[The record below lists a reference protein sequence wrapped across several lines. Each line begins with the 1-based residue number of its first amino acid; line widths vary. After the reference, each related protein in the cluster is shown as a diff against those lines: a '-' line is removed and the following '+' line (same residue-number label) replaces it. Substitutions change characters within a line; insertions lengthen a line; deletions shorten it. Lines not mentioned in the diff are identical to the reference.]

1 MPGPC
6 SPPPSPTCRIT
17 VRCQRG
23 SAKRGPGSFS
33 STTARTPTRLT
44 PGTRTCWAPLRDR
57 GPLTG
62 ASQCRA
68 GRQRGQP
75 RSFITWCTRCR
86 PRDSARLPSLPYSVV
101 RHLFT
106 SLSAA
111 GPTRMIACLLIAG
124 NEMPRSTGSSR
135 SRGRAWSWPAWLVV
149 VAAAVAACSS
159 GGPPAQSPSAT
170 AQSPSA
176 TLQSPSAPA
185 QICQQLAV
193 PAYFYP
199 SATWAQAADS
209 KPAPSNMILDISGV
223 GAGDGPV
230 AHFQA
235 VVRQARARNIT
246 VLGYIS
252 TVDGQRRAAQ
262 VEAEVRNYR
271 AWYGVTSI
279 FLEPGF
285 RTSAAGGLL
294 SAAGRLHSSL

>member
-1 MPGPC
+1 MSGVCLDRVSAAVADVPYYGAL
-6 SPPPSPTCRIT
+6 SARIRKEGAG
-17 VRCQRG
+17 VVFFNHG
-23 SAKRGPGSFS
+23 AYPDEAY
-33 STTARTPTRLT
+33 ARHADLL
-44 PGTRTCWAPLRDR
+44 GTFEDR

-75 RSFITWCTRCR
+75 RSSITWCTRCR

-159 GGPPAQSPSAT
+159 GGPPARARPPPPRARPPPSEPVRPRPDLPAT
-170 AQSPSA
+170 GGSRLLLPVSYLGAGRG
-176 TLQSPSAPA
+176 
-185 QICQQLAV
+185 QQAGTQQHDPGYLRCRR
-193 PAYFYP
+193 
-199 SATWAQAADS
+199 
-209 KPAPSNMILDISGV
+209 
-223 GAGDGPV
+223 GDGPV

-252 TVDGQRRAAQ
+252 TVDGQRP
-262 VEAEVRNYR
+262 VRR
-271 AWYGVTSI
+271 
-279 FLEPGF
+279 
-285 RTSAAGGLL
+285 
-294 SAAGRLHSSL
+294 

>member
-1 MPGPC
+1 
-6 SPPPSPTCRIT
+6 
-17 VRCQRG
+17 
-23 SAKRGPGSFS
+23 
-33 STTARTPTRLT
+33 
-44 PGTRTCWAPLRDR
+44 
-57 GPLTG
+57 
-62 ASQCRA
+62 
-68 GRQRGQP
+68 
-75 RSFITWCTRCR
+75 
-86 PRDSARLPSLPYSVV
+86 
-101 RHLFT
+101 
-106 SLSAA
+106 
-111 GPTRMIACLLIAG
+111 MIACLLIAG

-252 TVDGQRRAAQ
+252 TVDGQRPAAQ

-279 FLEPGF
+279 FLNRVSGLQPQVAYYQQLVDYIHHFDAGSSVWLNPGDYPDQDYMSIGDVVMVF
-285 RTSAAGGLL
+285 EGTYSQYVSLQVPGWVSGYPPSKFAHTIYAAPAAVLGNVLQLAANRRAGHVYVTDASGDNPYDVLPSYWSREAAAASAGC
-294 SAAGRLHSSL
+294 AGR

>member
-1 MPGPC
+1 
-6 SPPPSPTCRIT
+6 
-17 VRCQRG
+17 
-23 SAKRGPGSFS
+23 
-33 STTARTPTRLT
+33 
-44 PGTRTCWAPLRDR
+44 
-57 GPLTG
+57 
-62 ASQCRA
+62 
-68 GRQRGQP
+68 
-75 RSFITWCTRCR
+75 
-86 PRDSARLPSLPYSVV
+86 
-101 RHLFT
+101 
-106 SLSAA
+106 
-111 GPTRMIACLLIAG
+111 
-124 NEMPRSTGSSR
+124 MPRSTGSSR

-252 TVDGQRRAAQ
+252 TVDGQRPAAQ

-279 FLEPGF
+279 FLNRVSGLQPQVAYYQQLVDYIHHFDAGSSVWLNPGDYPDQDYMSIGDVVMVF
-285 RTSAAGGLL
+285 EGTYSQYVSLQVPGWVSGYPPSKFAHTIYAAPAAVLGNVLQLAANRRAGHVYVTDASGDNPYDVLPSYWSREAAAASAGCAC
-294 SAAGRLHSSL
+294 R